1 MQQQQ
6 QPSRIISEKLPL
18 GDDDAVVAAA
28 EGEEE
33 RRDHQQRNIN
43 SSNNNNNSNPNKY
56 HALVVDSGAII
67 KGTALLSSSSSTSP
81 GGGGLLHCATNYYT
95 VPGVL
100 SEIRDV
106 KSRQLLQEFQNRLL
120 TIASSSGNRSSESG
134 LIVRTPTV
142 TSIRAVLEFS
152 RKTGDLHVLS
162 NVDVQL
168 LALLH
173 ELEKEANGYA
183 DGSIGHHVRTA
194 PRGYAVAAAAGG
206 GGGGRHDSNSKR
218 NSRKDD
224 VDQQKTTTMT
234 LTDTIGEDAAVKM
247 TIPSSSLLLPQR

>member
-1 MQQQQ
+1 M
-6 QPSRIISEKLPL
+6 
-18 GDDDAVVAAA
+18 
-28 EGEEE
+28 
-33 RRDHQQRNIN
+33 
-43 SSNNNNNSNPNKY
+43 
-56 HALVVDSGAII
+56 
-67 KGTALLSSSSSTSP
+67 
-81 GGGGLLHCATNYYT
+81 
-95 VPGVL
+95 L

-106 KSRQLLQEFQNRLL
+106 ESRQRLREFQNRLM
-120 TIASSSGNRSSESG
+120 TIVSSSSSGGGGESG

-152 RKTGDLHVLS
+152 RKTGDLHVP
-162 NVDVQL
+162 
-168 LALLH
+168 
-173 ELEKEANGYA
+173 NGYTA

-194 PRGYAVAAAAGG
+194 PRGYGAATAAAAGRGGGG